1 MNTIQATE
9 LRIGNFIGMN
19 LEEYPN
25 NFFTALEIGETM
37 KVYEGLITLKGA
49 SIKRV
54 ETSFMYVD
62 DFEPIPLNEDWLVR
76 FGFEKDI
83 NTSWFRIGY
92 FAEMEDVSNR
102 MIIGY
107 NTVSNRLGCYQE
119 GDANGIFAQKTFQ
132 YVHQLQNLYF
142 SLTGTE
148 LTLTDK

>member
-62 DFEPIPLNEDWLVR
+62 DFEPIPLNEDWLKK
-76 FGFEKDI
+76 FGFQFDGGDGYLSP
-83 NTSWFRIGY
+83 NGTLHWWFSLR
-92 FAEMEDVSNR
+92 
-102 MIIGY
+102 
-107 NTVSNRLGCYQE
+107 
-119 GDANGIFAQKTFQ
+119 NGFMPAIYRHTIETDLVKGVK

-142 SLTGTE
+142 ALTTTE

>member
-49 SIKRV
+49 NIKRV

-62 DFEPIPLNEDWLVR
+62 DLDPIPLNEDWLVR
-76 FGFEKDI
+76 FGGENRSLYPYRFGK
-83 NTSWFRIGY
+83 RI
-92 FAEMEDVSNR
+92 
-102 MIIGY
+102 IIIRNNKLFDY
-107 NTVSNRLGCYQE
+107 ASDTELKWVHQFQNF
-119 GDANGIFAQKTFQ
+119 IFA
-132 YVHQLQNLYF
+132 
-142 SLTGTE
+142 LTGTE

>member
-1 MNTIQATE
+1 
-9 LRIGNFIGMN
+9 MN

-76 FGFEKDI
+76 LGGEKLPYHNILNSIFFKVGRNRIVSVGNVGTPNEMIWLCQVNATNDKIIDDI
-83 NTSWFRIGY
+83 ICLRNYDYDGY
-92 FAEMEDVSNR
+92 TPVH
-102 MIIGY
+102 
-107 NTVSNRLGCYQE
+107 
-119 GDANGIFAQKTFQ
+119 TFQ
-132 YVHQLQNLYF
+132 NLIHA
-142 SLTGTE
+142 LTGTE
-148 LTLTDK
+148 LTITDK

>member
-1 MNTIQATE
+1 MNTIQASE

-49 SIKRV
+49 TIKRV

-76 FGFEKDI
+76 FSFEKAGIRFSKD
-83 NTSWFRIGY
+83 WFYLWEQDDKII
-92 FAEMEDVSNR
+92 FALAEMKE
-102 MIIGY
+102 ITGTYLEI
-107 NTVSNRLGCYQE
+107 
-119 GDANGIFAQKTFQ
+119 K
-132 YVHQLQNLYF
+132 YVHTLQNLYF
-142 SLTGTE
+142 ALAGTE

>member
-49 SIKRV
+49 NIKRV

-76 FGFEKDI
+76 FKWDCF
-83 NTSWFRIGY
+83 
-92 FAEMEDVSNR
+92 
-102 MIIGY
+102 
-107 NTVSNRLGCYQE
+107 QE
-119 GDANGIFAQKTFQ
+119 GWYGLNKYGLGHEFTWNIYDGMLRWKGSAIDCKF
-132 YVHQLQNLYF
+132 VHQLQNIVHALK
-142 SLTGTE
+142 GTE

>member
-1 MNTIQATE
+1 MNTIQASE

-49 SIKRV
+49 IIKRV

-62 DFEPIPLNEDWLVR
+62 DFEPIPLTEDWLVR
-76 FGFEKDI
+76 FGFEVYEFDHKENQYRFKERLIVIRDGCFI
-83 NTSWFRIGY
+83 DYGSS
-92 FAEMEDVSNR
+92 VS
-102 MIIGY
+102 I
-107 NTVSNRLGCYQE
+107 
-119 GDANGIFAQKTFQ
+119 K
-132 YVHQLQNLYF
+132 YVHTLQNLIF
-142 SLTGTE
+142 ALTGTE

>member
-25 NFFTALEIGETM
+25 NFFTSLEIGETM

-49 SIKRV
+49 NIKRV

-76 FGFEKDI
+76 LGFISNPYFDRYEKDSFHI
-83 NTSWFRIGY
+83 EHDATQGY
-92 FAEMEDVSNR
+92 SQFWNSRAGVTFK
-102 MIIGY
+102 
-107 NTVSNRLGCYQE
+107 TV
-119 GDANGIFAQKTFQ
+119 
-132 YVHQLQNLYF
+132 HHLQNYYHA
-142 SLTGTE
+142 LTGTE

>member
-49 SIKRV
+49 IIKRV

-62 DFEPIPLNEDWLVR
+62 DFEPIPLTEDWLVR
-76 FGFEKDI
+76 LGFEKPAH
-83 NTSWFRIGY
+83 SW
-92 FAEMEDVSNR
+92 N
-102 MIIGY
+102 
-107 NTVSNRLGCYQE
+107 
-119 GDANGIFAQKTFQ
+119 GDKFHLSEWDSYPLNWCVAMNKNGAVLVEKLK

-142 SLTGTE
+142 ALTGTE

>member
-49 SIKRV
+49 TIKRV

-76 FGFEKDI
+76 LPVGLVFPKWIKF
-83 NTSWFRIGY
+83 
-92 FAEMEDVSNR
+92 
-102 MIIGY
+102 
-107 NTVSNRLGCYQE
+107 
-119 GDANGIFAQKTFQ
+119 
-132 YVHQLQNLYF
+132 VHTLQNWYWVENECEKELEF
-142 SLTGTE
+142 SV
-148 LTLTDK
+148 

>member
-49 SIKRV
+49 AIKRV

-62 DFEPIPLNEDWLVR
+62 DFEPIPLNEDWLVKL
-76 FGFEKDI
+76 GFTKERNSIDSADLFIKKDI
-83 NTSWFRIGY
+83 VFVLTGEHY
-92 FAEMEDVSNR
+92 
-102 MIIGY
+102 
-107 NTVSNRLGCYQE
+107 TVSWNSVTINLIP
-119 GDANGIFAQKTFQ
+119 AKVKF
-132 YVHQLQNLYF
+132 VHELQNLFYC
-142 SLTGTE
+142 LTGTE